1 MKRVAFYVRCS
12 TKKQELENQYRELE
26 DVAKHQGWRV
36 VSRFED
42 FGVSGGKGREQRKG
56 LDALL
61 KDVARKKFDIVAV
74 WSVDR
79 LGRSLKDLIA
89 TMTEIRENQCGL
101 FLYKQA
107 IDTSTSMGKMMF
119 QLLSV
124 FAEFEREIIRER
136 IRAGVQRA
144 VANGAKLGRKRK
156 IDGIADAVR
165 ELRGKGWSLRTI
177 AKSVGVSTAS
187 VARVLSLG

>member
-1 MKRVAFYVRCS
+1 M
-12 TKKQELENQYRELE
+12 
-26 DVAKHQGWRV
+26 
-36 VSRFED
+36 
-42 FGVSGGKGREQRKG
+42 SGGKGREERKG

-61 KDVARKKFDIVAV
+61 KDVARKKFDVVAV

-101 FLYKQA
+101 FFYKQA
-107 IDTSTSMGKMMF
+107 LDTSTSMGKMMF
-119 QLLSV
+119 QLLGV
-124 FAEFEREIIRER
+124 FAEFEREIIKER

-156 IDGIADAVR
+156 IDAIADAVR
-165 ELRGKGWSLRTI
+165 KLRDKGWSMRMIARSVGVSPMSVARALRTI
-177 AKSVGVSTAS
+177 AK
-187 VARVLSLG
+187 

>member
-12 TKKQELENQYRELE
+12 TKRQELTNQVRELE
-26 DVAKHQGWRV
+26 EVARHQSWRV
-36 VSRFED
+36 VSRYED
-42 FGVSGGKGREQRKG
+42 FGVSGSKGREQRNG

-61 KDVARKKFDIVAV
+61 KDVARKKFDLVAV

-89 TMTEIRENQCGL
+89 TMTEIRENGCGL
-101 FLYKQA
+101 FFYRQA
-107 IDTSTSMGKMMF
+107 IDTTTSMGKMMF
-119 QLLSV
+119 QLLGV
-124 FAEFEREIIRER
+124 FAEFEREIIKDR
-136 IRAGVQRA
+136 ISAGVQRA

-165 ELRGKGWSLRTI
+165 ELRGKGWSLRSI
-177 AKSVGVSTAS
+177 AKSVGVSPMS
-187 VARVLSLG
+187 VARALR